1 MQGGSIVND
10 QTSPGVAYLI
20 ECAEETTIDSRLFA
34 IYEALAEAG
43 GVIAQDYLIKVARET
58 SAGPKQQL
66 LIRLIGRASRAQIH

>member
-1 MQGGSIVND
+1 VND
-10 QTSPGVAYLI
+10 QASPGVAYLI

-43 GVIAQDYLIKVARET
+43 GVIPQEYLIKVARET
-58 SAGPKQQL
+58 PVGPKQQL